1 MKRWNDNAA
10 SQKFVSKPVRLMT
23 YKTSSNVGQTAHF
36 SVPIPDSRLRVKLS
50 TLWVGQN
57 GSNLPDIIAAG
68 ATLWLAEYE
77 TDWTGQQGN
86 EICTNNILGTQ
97 AAPQAIANVAPS
109 FGYSLELVS
118 SADFVKGVLS
128 SVNPGDLGSWVLQCR
143 YQPDSVRFAP
153 DEWLEL
159 VGSMNPIIEGAQAGT
174 L

>member
-1 MKRWNDNAA
+1 MKHWNNNAA
-10 SQKFVSKPVRLMT
+10 SQKFVTKPVRLMT
-23 YKTSSNVGQTAHF
+23 YKTSAPGPQTAHF
-36 SVPIPDSRLRVKLS
+36 SVPIPDSRLRVKVS

-57 GSNLPDIIAAG
+57 GSNLPDLITAA

-77 TDWTGQQGN
+77 IDQTGQQGN

-109 FGYSLELVS
+109 YGYSVETVS
-118 SADFVKGVLS
+118 AADFIKGVLS
-128 SVNPGDLGSWVLQCR
+128 SSNPGDFGSWVLQCR

-153 DEWLEL
+153 DEWAEL
-159 VGSMNPIIEGAQAGT
+159 VGQMNPILEGALAGT